1 MAAVSTR
8 PVVVVATGLYAPPA
22 DARGPGAVSV
32 VGFAPREHLPEK
44 KHAKLMSRSVQLGV
58 AALKQAVER
67 CAPWAACP
75 PERRGL
81 FAGASP
87 GGGDTDE
94 MLPALEASVVDGRF
108 SLRAFGEKGIPLVPP
123 LWLVR
128 GLSNNVVGYG
138 SSYFDIRGPNAT
150 RCDGRHAGLSALSDG
165 IAAVAEGRCDLAAC
179 GASESLT
186 WFTGAPIGMGEVG
199 AFVILAAAD
208 GPAIAARTW
217 RDPAVHIEVPDVEYG
232 AATGLVELVRRLQAG
247 ERAFTIQAA
256 DAAGGC
262 ASVSVG
268 AQG

>member
-1 MAAVSTR
+1 MKSPVTR
-8 PVVVVATGLYAPPA
+8 SVVVVSTGLYAPPA

-32 VGFAPREHLPEK
+32 EGFLPKEHLPEK

-67 CAPWAACP
+67 CAPWADCP

-87 GGGDTDE
+87 GGGDTTE
-94 MLPALEASVVDGRF
+94 MLPALEASVVDGAF
-108 SLRAFGEKGIPLVPP
+108 SLRAFGERGIPLVPP

-150 RCDGRHAGLSALSDG
+150 RCDGRHAGLSAVADG

-199 AFVILAAAD
+199 AFVILAAAE
-208 GPAIAARTW
+208 GASITSRTW
-217 RDPAVHIEVPDVEYG
+217 RDPAVHLEVPDVEYG
-232 AATGLVELVRRLQAG
+232 AATGLIELVRRLQAG
-247 ERAFTIQAA
+247 ERGFAVHAA
-256 DAAGGC
+256 DAAGGL
-262 ASVSVG
+262 ASVAIG
-268 AQG
+268 